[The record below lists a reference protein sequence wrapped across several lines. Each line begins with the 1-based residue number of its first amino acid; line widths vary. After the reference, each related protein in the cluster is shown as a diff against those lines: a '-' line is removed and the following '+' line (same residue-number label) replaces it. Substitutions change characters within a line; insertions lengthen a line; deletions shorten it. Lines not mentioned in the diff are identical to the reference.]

1 LAPEK
6 RSVERP
12 SVRPAMCER
21 SPLGLPHTQIRMPGC
36 PRVAEILLMSSPQT
50 PRVCGDLKTRP
61 KFVGSDSWGQIF
73 CQLSE
78 TEREHEEEG
87 RAGGRGAQL
96 RYARGSRAS
105 RVCAR
110 TSTYPRTGIP
120 AGPVRTLA
128 WLQGRCARSLPGDP
142 CAQLILLT
150 RIAVP
155 VQWRCRQSESRNT
168 HHGRMSW
175 TPRGFQLLQLSL
187 RSMDSRARATCRS
200 WTRMIC

>member
-1 LAPEK
+1 MRDDEP
-6 RSVERP
+6 RP
-12 SVRPAMCER
+12 VWMS
-21 SPLGLPHTQIRMPGC
+21 LP
-36 PRVAEILLMSSPQT
+36 S
-50 PRVCGDLKTRP
+50 
-61 KFVGSDSWGQIF
+61 FVGSDSWGQIF

-128 WLQGRCARSLPGDP
+128 WLQGRCAPALQARCPAILVRSSS
-142 CAQLILLT
+142 C
-150 RIAVP
+150 
-155 VQWRCRQSESRNT
+155 
-168 HHGRMSW
+168 
-175 TPRGFQLLQLSL
+175 
-187 RSMDSRARATCRS
+187 
-200 WTRMIC
+200 